1 MQVEVTFDEV
11 IAYIEARLSNQ
22 NQLKLSRQEI
32 AVLEAAWLDITYEEY
47 ASQKGK
53 GLNAASLRANVVS
66 SLWDRLTKALQPSQR
81 FTKKKFAL
89 LMKLLINPSVENSYS
104 ARSTSIFLRDYPP
117 VLEEIVG
124 RQTELE
130 ELAILISSC
139 KIVQLVGF
147 PGIGKSTLA
156 SMAFHQL
163 QNDFAYNIWI
173 QIEKGDTF
181 ERICADIV
189 KSVNPCLDK
198 DIATQDDIRVFEE
211 IITTY
216 PLFIVLEDAYLLED
230 FDTAKGNVESFFK
243 QWISVENKSLLLLVS
258 REQSTILSN
267 LEKARRPVRTF
278 KLQGLNQTEGQTLLE
293 KERCFGKTLAN
304 YVKTY
309 NGNPQ
314 MLLKIAERI
323 NEFYLGDADKVSINI
338 TSLVSDH
345 SKLALDELFT
355 SKSLQANELKILQ
368 FLANCEGKAEV
379 SALLEEFGSDIP
391 SAEVLC
397 AIGNLQSLSLVERI
411 IEGSSQ
417 VSFTISRPLLRY
429 IHYSFSMLNPQTIS

>member
-1 MQVEVTFDEV
+1 MQVEETFDTV

-22 NQLKLSRQEI
+22 NQSKLSPQEK
-32 AVLEAAWLDITYEEY
+32 AVLEAAWLDLTYEEY
-47 ASQKGK
+47 ASQKG
-53 GLNAASLRANVVS
+53 LNAGSLRANVVS
-66 SLWDRLTKALQPSQR
+66 ILWDRLTKALQPSQR
-81 FTKKKFAL
+81 FTKKKFSL
-89 LMKLLINPSVENSYS
+89 LMRSLMNPLEGSDISKSN
-104 ARSTSIFLRDYPP
+104 TIFLKSYPP
-117 VLEEIVG
+117 SLEKIIG

-130 ELAILISSC
+130 ELIILINSC
-139 KIVQLVGF
+139 KIVQLIGF
-147 PGIGKSTLA
+147 PGIGKSALA
-156 SMAFHQL
+156 SMAFNQL
-163 QNDFAYNIWI
+163 QNDFSYSVWA
-173 QIEKGDTF
+173 QVEKGDTF
-181 ERICADIV
+181 ESICSGIAKSIRSNPVKDVDIQND
-189 KSVNPCLDK
+189 S
-198 DIATQDDIRVFEE
+198 QSYEE
-211 IITTY
+211 IFTKYRI
-216 PLFIVLEDAYLLED
+216 FVVLEDANLLEE
-230 FDTAKGNVESFFK
+230 FNSVKEKAESCFK

-345 SKLALDELFT
+345 SRLALDELFT

-411 IEGSSQ
+411 IEGGSQ

-429 IHYSFSMLNPQTIS
+429 IRSSFSMLNPQTIS